1 MEKTNSIRTQ
11 MEEFLVYKRSLGYVY
26 ETQFY
31 YLKRYIDYVISVD
44 PECCFPEKTT
54 TDKYINELSDVPGT
68 LYGTVACLREF
79 SRYLQKKG
87 ISEAYIIPPKVAK
100 QPVAEP
106 PYFFTQKECDD
117 FFRALDQIEKH
128 PSFKG
133 RELVLPALFRLLY
146 CCGLR
151 CKEARTLKCENVHLK
166 ELYLDIIQSKGPKSR
181 RIFISLE
188 LAEYLHKY
196 DDCIKVLF
204 PDRTFFFPNGSVCY
218 GENAICGNFKRFW
231 TKAYPDFV
239 FKDRPRAY
247 DFRHH
252 FAYANLNKWASEGI
266 DINVMSAYLMRYM
279 GHQTIAETL
288 YYFHFVPEFFPK
300 YKEMTQTLE
309 DILPEVSD
317 EE

>member
-1 MEKTNSIRTQ
+1 MKKNNSLKQ
-11 MEEFLVYKRSLGYVY
+11 YLDEFLVYKRSLGYVY

-31 YLKRYIDYVISVD
+31 YLKRYADYVTSAD
-44 PECCFPEKTT
+44 PECSFPEKTT
-54 TDKYINELSDVPGT
+54 TDNYLKEISDAPGT

-87 ISEAYIIPPKVAK
+87 ICDAYIIPPKVAK
-100 QPVAEP
+100 QPVPQP

-117 FFRALDQIEKH
+117 FFAALDQIEKH

-133 RELVLPALFRLLY
+133 RDLVMPALFRLLY

-151 CKEARTLKCENVHLK
+151 CKEARILKCENVHLN
-166 ELYLDIIQSKGPKSR
+166 ELYLDILQSKGPKSR
-181 RIFISLE
+181 RIFISAE
-188 LAEYLHKY
+188 LAQYLIRY

-204 PDRTFFFPNGSVCY
+204 PERTFFFPSGNGCY
-218 GENAICGNFKRFW
+218 ESGAISRNFKRFW
-231 TKAYPDFV
+231 KKAYPDFAQ
-239 FKDRPRAY
+239 KNKPRAY

-266 DINVMSAYLMRYM
+266 DVNVMSAYLMRYM

-288 YYFHFVPEFFPK
+288 YYFHFVPEFFPA
-300 YKEMTQTLE
+300 YKEMTATLE
-309 DILPEVSD
+309 DILPEVSN

>member
-1 MEKTNSIRTQ
+1 MENNNSLKQ
-11 MEEFLVYKRSLGYVY
+11 YLDEFLIYKRSLGYVY

-31 YLKRYIDYVISVD
+31 YLKRYGEYVMSVD
-44 PECCFPEKTT
+44 SECSFPEKSI
-54 TDKYINELSDVPGT
+54 TDNYLKELSGAPGT
-68 LYGTVACLREF
+68 LYVTVACLREF

-87 ISEAYIIPPKVAK
+87 IHEAYIIPPKVAK
-100 QPVAEP
+100 LPIPQP
-106 PYFFTQKECDD
+106 PYFFTQKECED
-117 FFRALDQIEKH
+117 FFAALDQIEKN

-133 RELVLPALFRLLY
+133 REIVMPALFRLLY

-151 CKEARTLKCENVHLK
+151 CKEARTLKCEDVHLD
-166 ELYLDIIQSKGPKSR
+166 ELYLDILQSKGSKSR
-181 RIFISLE
+181 RIFISKE
-188 LAEYLHKY
+188 LSDYLLRY

-204 PDRTFFFPNGSVCY
+204 PERIFFFPSRDGCY
-218 GENAICGNFKRFW
+218 DGGAISGNFNRFW
-231 TKAYPDFV
+231 KKAYPDFTAEI
-239 FKDRPRAY
+239 KPRAY

-252 FAYANLNKWASEGI
+252 FAYVNLNKWASEGI

-288 YYFHFVPEFFPK
+288 YYFHFVPEFFPT
-300 YKEMTQTLE
+300 YKEMTETLE